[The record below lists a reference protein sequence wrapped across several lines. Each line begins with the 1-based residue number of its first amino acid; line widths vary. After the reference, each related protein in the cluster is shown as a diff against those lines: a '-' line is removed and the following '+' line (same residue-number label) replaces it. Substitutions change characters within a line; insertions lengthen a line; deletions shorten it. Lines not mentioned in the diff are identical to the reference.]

1 MLKFSKGLIIP
12 LSTASL
18 SYYYFRIVLFSN
30 KYYSFMKNILY
41 EVDGLFM
48 PGRMRAK
55 CFEVKSVHDSLV
67 ELSSSKIPTYSSTN
81 QTFLSRNLLLGSL
94 HTLLCIVLLHEHC
107 WLLLLL
113 LLLFE
118 LFSFCCCFCCCLS
131 NGWLFLFQWLVV
143 VAGGVSWSHGWFFFV
158 VVIIVDFSHI
168 RLFFVGFWLLLLLS
182 WLVVVVALMVGC
194 CFYHC
199 SWFMMSQQGWP
210 RPCCRHPCFHPC
222 CRHPCF
228 RRLHPCFRRLHPC
241 FLRLHPCFRCLHGR
255 AKPTGA
261 VIVVFM
267 VVGCCEQK

>member
-94 HTLLCIVLLHEHC
+94 HILLCIVLLHEHC
-107 WLLLLL
+107 WLLLL

-143 VAGGVSWSHGWFFFV
+143 VAGGVSWSHGWFFVV

-199 SWFMMSQQGWP
+199 SWFMMSQQGRP
-210 RPCCRHPCFHPC
+210 RPCCRHPC

-267 VVGCCEQK
+267 VVGCWEQLKKKST